1 MPTVEERL
9 ERIERILDDSGI
21 GFLSEIKLGP
31 TVIENLSLLME
42 PKNLRLISILDRY
55 VEQADALER
64 LAVALEK
71 MDKSGILELAGE
83 TSETVMSNLSLL
95 FEPKNLRLLSH
106 MGNLIDILA
115 GIDPTVMGMM
125 IDAGKKAMSETFSEE
140 TIKNPPRV
148 GMMGLI
154 SQLNDP
160 EIQQAMGILFQL
172 LRVLPRMMNN
182 LKGEMEAIQALM
194 DKMMKK

>member
-42 PKNLRLISILDRY
+42 PKNLRLLSILDRY

-71 MDKSGILELAGE
+71 MDKSGVLELAGDV
-83 TSETVMSNLSLL
+83 SETVMSNLSLL

-106 MGNLIDILA
+106 LGNLVDILA
-115 GIDPTVMGMM
+115 GIDPTAMGMM
-125 IDAGKKAMSETFSEE
+125 IEAGKKAMSETFDEE
-140 TIKNPPRV
+140 TIKNPPKV
-148 GMMGLI
+148 GMMGLF

-160 EIQQAMGILFQL
+160 EIQQALGILFQL
-172 LRVLPRMMNN
+172 LRVLPRMMKN
-182 LKGEMEAIQALM
+182 LKGEMDEIQAIM

>member
-21 GFLSEIKLGP
+21 GFLGDIKLGP
-31 TVIENLSLLME
+31 TVVENLSLLME
-42 PKNLRLISILDRY
+42 PKNLRLLSILDRF

-64 LAVALEK
+64 TAEALEK
-71 MDKSGILELAGE
+71 LDKSGVITLAGDA
-83 TSETVMSNLSLL
+83 SETLMSNLSLL

-106 MGNLIDILA
+106 LGNLVDVLA
-115 GIDPTVMGMM
+115 GIDPTAMGMM
-125 IDAGKKAMSETFSEE
+125 IEAGTKAMSETFSEE

-148 GMMGLI
+148 GMVGLLG
-154 SQLNDP
+154 QLNDP
-160 EIQQAMGILFQL
+160 EIQQALGILFQL
-172 LRVLPRMMNN
+172 LRVLPRMMKH
-182 LKGEMEAIQALM
+182 LKGEMETMQKIM

>member
-42 PKNLRLISILDRY
+42 PKNLRLLSILDRF
-55 VEQADALER
+55 VEQADALEK
-64 LAVALEK
+64 LATALEK
-71 MDKSGILELAGE
+71 MDKSGVLELAGDV
-83 TSETVMSNLSLL
+83 SETVMSNLSLL

-106 MGNLIDILA
+106 LGNLIDILS
-115 GIDPTVMGMM
+115 GIDPTAMGMV
-125 IDAGKKAMSETFSEE
+125 IEAGSKAISETFDEE
-140 TIKNPPRV
+140 VIKNPPKVSMV
-148 GMMGLI
+148 GLLA
-154 SQLNDP
+154 QLKDP
-160 EIQQAMGILFQL
+160 EIQQALGILFLL
-172 LRVLPRMMNN
+172 LRVLPRTMKN
-182 LKGEMEAIQALM
+182 LKGEMDEIQAIM

>member
-1 MPTVEERL
+1 MPSVEERL

-42 PKNLRLISILDRY
+42 PKNLRLLSILDRY

-64 LAVALEK
+64 LAIALEK

-83 TSETVMSNLSLL
+83 ASETVMSNLSLL

-106 MGNLIDILA
+106 LGNLIDVLS
-115 GIDPTVMGMM
+115 GIDPTAMGMM
-125 IDAGKKAMSETFSEE
+125 IEAGKKAMSETFDEE
-140 TIKNPPRV
+140 TIKNPPKV

-160 EIQQAMGILFQL
+160 EIQQALGILFQL
-172 LRVLPRMMNN
+172 LRVLPRMMKN
-182 LKGEMEAIQALM
+182 LKAEMDEIQAIM

>member
-42 PKNLRLISILDRY
+42 PKNLRLLSILDRY

-83 TSETVMSNLSLL
+83 ASETVMSNLSLL

-106 MGNLIDILA
+106 LGNLVDILS
-115 GIDPTVMGMM
+115 GIDPTAMGMM
-125 IDAGKKAMSETFSEE
+125 IEAGKKAMSETFDEE
-140 TIKNPPRV
+140 MIKNPPKV
-148 GMMGLI
+148 GMMGLF

-160 EIQQAMGILFQL
+160 EIQQALGILFQL
-172 LRVLPRMMNN
+172 LRVLPRMMKN
-182 LKGEMEAIQALM
+182 LKAEMDEIQAIM

>member
-42 PKNLRLISILDRY
+42 PKNLRLLSILDRY

-71 MDKSGILELAGE
+71 MDKSGVLELAGDV
-83 TSETVMSNLSLL
+83 SETVMSNLSLL

-106 MGNLIDILA
+106 LGNLIDVLS
-115 GIDPTVMGMM
+115 GIDPTAMGMM
-125 IDAGKKAMSETFSEE
+125 IEAGKKAMSETFDEE

-148 GMMGLI
+148 SMMGLL

-160 EIQQAMGILFQL
+160 EIQQALGILFQL
-172 LRVLPRMMNN
+172 LRVLPRMMKN
-182 LKGEMEAIQALM
+182 LKGEMDEIQAIM

>member
-42 PKNLRLISILDRY
+42 PKNLRLLSILDRY

-64 LAVALEK
+64 LAIALEK
-71 MDKSGILELAGE
+71 MDKSGVLELAGE
-83 TSETVMSNLSLL
+83 ASETVMSNLSLL

-106 MGNLIDILA
+106 MGNLIDILS
-115 GIDPTVMGMM
+115 GIDPTAMGMM
-125 IDAGKKAMSETFSEE
+125 IEAGKKAMSETFDEE

-172 LRVLPRMMNN
+172 LRVLPRMMKN
-182 LKGEMEAIQALM
+182 LKAEMDEIQAIM

>member
-21 GFLSEIKLGP
+21 GFLGEIKLGP

-42 PKNLRLISILDRY
+42 PKNLRLLSILDRF

-64 LAVALEK
+64 VAEALEK
-71 MDKSGILELAGE
+71 LDKSGIITLAGDA
-83 TSETVMSNLSLL
+83 SETVMSNLSLL
-95 FEPKNLRLLSH
+95 FEPKNLRLFSH
-106 MGNLIDILA
+106 MGNLVDVLA
-115 GIDPTVMGMM
+115 GIDPTALGMM
-125 IDAGKKAMSETFSEE
+125 IEAGKKAMSETFDEE

-148 GMMGLI
+148 GMMGLL

-160 EIQQAMGILFQL
+160 EIQQALGILFQL
-172 LRVLPRMMNN
+172 LRVLPRMMKN
-182 LKGEMEAIQALM
+182 LKGEMDAIQAIM

>member
-1 MPTVEERL
+1 MPSVEERL

-42 PKNLRLISILDRY
+42 PKNLRLISILDRF

-64 LAVALEK
+64 TAEALEK
-71 MDKSGILELAGE
+71 LDKSGIITLAGDA
-83 TSETVMSNLSLL
+83 SETVMSNLSLL

-106 MGNLIDILA
+106 LGNMVDVLA
-115 GIDPTVMGMM
+115 EIDPTAMGMM
-125 IDAGKKAMSETFSEE
+125 IEAGKKAMSETFSEE

-148 GMMGLI
+148 GMVGLL

-160 EIQQAMGILFQL
+160 EIQQALGILFQL
-172 LRVLPRMMNN
+172 LRVLPRMMKN
-182 LKGEMEAIQALM
+182 LKVEMDEIQAVM